1 MPMIEVDETEFINN
15 KQLKELVGSMLKN
28 PEARRRVLEAQKI
41 VKPDTAIPELDAA
54 KPVQDAVAALGTK
67 FDEALKEIREE
78 REKEKEDARMA
89 KLQTRW
95 RDGQNFLREHG
106 YNEEGIK
113 KVEEL
118 MEARGIASHE
128 DAAKIFEFDNPP
140 SPPATPAGSGSFNL
154 FEVQDKGDDFKE
166 LLASKGNSESVLR
179 KMTDAAIAEVRGQR
193 R

>member
-140 SPPATPAGSGSFNL
+140 LPPATPAGSGSFNL

-166 LLASKGNSESVLR
+166 LLASKGYSESVLR